1 MITIGK
7 NVAGKERFMLT
18 ITGTIIVL
26 IIAWVAGKIF
36 MPKNNAE
43 VINSKMEGIWITK
56 TDSSFKK
63 LEIKSSGYFYF
74 SDVSQSGKSF
84 VHKGAITDE
93 IKDTVVL
100 ISFNDDTLLYH
111 KIIALDKQGCKLK
124 SIKDSAVINFK
135 KDK

>member
-1 MITIGK
+1 
-7 NVAGKERFMLT
+7 
-18 ITGTIIVL
+18 
-26 IIAWVAGKIF
+26 
-36 MPKNNAE
+36 
-43 VINSKMEGIWITK
+43 
-56 TDSSFKK
+56 
-63 LEIKSSGYFYF
+63 